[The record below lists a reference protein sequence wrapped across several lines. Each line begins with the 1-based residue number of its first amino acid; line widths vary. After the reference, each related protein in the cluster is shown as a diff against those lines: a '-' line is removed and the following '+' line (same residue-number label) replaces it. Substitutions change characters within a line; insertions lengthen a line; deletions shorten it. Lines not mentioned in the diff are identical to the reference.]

1 MDAEAYPQE
10 VLADEEPK
18 YLRRQKPLE
27 IKRRKFGR
35 KAWQRCLRATMWAA
49 VGLAGAWIAY
59 DLGHFLL
66 ASPEMA
72 LIHPE
77 QVGLAGNHY
86 VTRASVR
93 EIFAADRGKSVLRI
107 PLDQRQ
113 SEIEAIPWV
122 EHAAVRRVLPNKI
135 EVNVTE
141 RTPIAFLRNGT
152 GMALVDV
159 HGVIL
164 ERPLEGYFHFPVVTG
179 IGADMPQDDREQRM
193 QLFSGFLQ
201 QIEAAHPG
209 AGEQVSE
216 VDLSDAHD
224 VRATLTGFQ
233 QVAVNNGATGADAD
247 QWGHVDAPI
256 VVHFGDSDFASKYQ
270 TLIEDIGQWR
280 ATTGRVESID
290 LRFGGEAVVN
300 PDPAIRPKLVA
311 QQHTSKPAIAH
322 ARAHAHAARHL
333 R

>member
-1 MDAEAYPQE
+1 

-35 KAWQRCLRATMWAA
+35 KAWRTYLRATLWAA
-49 VGLAGAWIAY
+49 VGLAGTWIAY

-77 QVGLAGNHY
+77 QIGLKGNHY
-86 VTRASVR
+86 VTASSVR
-93 EIFAADRGKSVLRI
+93 EIFAVDREKSVLRI
-107 PLDQRQ
+107 PLDQRRG
-113 SEIEAIPWV
+113 EIEALPWV
-122 EHAAVRRVLPNKI
+122 DHASVRRVLPNRI
-135 EVNVTE
+135 EVEVIE
-141 RTPIAFLRNGT
+141 RTPVAFLRDGT
-152 GMALVDV
+152 GMDLIDV

-164 ERPLEGYFHFPVVTG
+164 ERPIEGNFHFPVVTG
-179 IGADMPQDDREQRM
+179 IGPDMPQEDREARM

-209 AGEQVSE
+209 AAEQVSQ
-216 VDLSDAHD
+216 VDLSEAND
-224 VRATLTGFQ
+224 VRATLSGLQ
-233 QVAVNNGATGADAD
+233 PISVNGGDVPADTKG
-247 QWGHVDAPI
+247 WGQGDAPV

-300 PDPAIRPKLVA
+300 PDETAQPKLVA
-311 QQHTSKPAIAH
+311 QDTARPAKPARTRGRPAKH
-322 ARAHAHAARHL
+322 SR
-333 R
+333 

>member
-18 YLRRQKPLE
+18 YLRRQRPLE

-35 KAWQRCLRATMWAA
+35 KAWQKYLRATMWAA

-66 ASPEMA
+66 ASREMA

-77 QVGLAGNHY
+77 QVGLSGNHY
-86 VTRASVR
+86 VTRASVL
-93 EIFAADRGKSVLRI
+93 EIFAADRGRSVLRI
-107 PLDQRQ
+107 PLDQRR

-122 EHAAVRRVLPNKI
+122 ERATVRRALPNKI
-135 EVNVTE
+135 EVDISE
-141 RTPIAFLRNGT
+141 RTPIAFLRDGS

-164 ERPLEGYFHFPVVTG
+164 ERPLEGNFHFPVVTG
-179 IGADMPQDDREQRM
+179 IGSDMPQDDREERM

-209 AGEQVSE
+209 ASEKVSE

-224 VRATLTGFQ
+224 VRATLTGLQ
-233 QVAVNNGATGADAD
+233 TVSAATSDASGSG
-247 QWGHVDAPI
+247 QVDAPI

-270 TLIEDIGQWR
+270 TLIGDIGQWR

-300 PDPAIRPKLVA
+300 PDTAVERKLVA
-311 QQHTSKPAIAH
+311 QQREAKPLKAKV
-322 ARAHAHAARHL
+322 RAAKHL

>member
-35 KAWQRCLRATMWAA
+35 KAWQRYLRVTMWAA

-86 VTRASVR
+86 MMGASVR
-93 EIFAADRGKSVLRI
+93 EIFAVDRGKSVLRI

-122 EHAAVRRVLPNKI
+122 EHATVRRVLPNRI
-135 EVNVTE
+135 EVDVTE

-159 HGVIL
+159 HGVVL
-164 ERPLEGYFHFPVVTG
+164 DRPLEGYFHFPVVTG

-224 VRATLTGFQ
+224 VRATLTGLQ
-233 QVAVNNGATGADAD
+233 TVSAATSDASGSG
-247 QWGHVDAPI
+247 QVDAPI

-300 PDPAIRPKLVA
+300 PDTAVAPRLVA
-311 QQHTSKPAIAH
+311 QQRVSKPAISH

>member
-35 KAWQRCLRATMWAA
+35 KAWRTYLRATMWAA

-77 QVGLAGNHY
+77 QIALKRNHY
-86 VTRASVR
+86 VTAADVR

-107 PLDQRQ
+107 PLDQRR

-122 EHAAVRRVLPNKI
+122 EHATVQRVLPNAI
-135 EVNVTE
+135 EVEVTE

-164 ERPLEGYFHFPVVTG
+164 ERPLEGNFHFPVVTG
-179 IGADMPQDDREQRM
+179 IGTDMPQDDREQRM

-233 QVAVNNGATGADAD
+233 TVSAATGDASGSG
-247 QWGHVDAPI
+247 QVDAPI
-256 VVHFGDSDFASKYQ
+256 VVRFGDSDFASKYQ

-290 LRFGGEAVVN
+290 LRFDGEAVVN
-300 PDPAIRPKLVA
+300 PDTTVAPKPVA
-311 QQHTSKPAIAH
+311 QHASKPAKSRT
-322 ARAHAHAARHL
+322 RAQATKHSR
-333 R
+333 

>member
-18 YLRRQKPLE
+18 YLRRQRPLE

-35 KAWQRCLRATMWAA
+35 KAWQKYLRATMWAA

-77 QVGLAGNHY
+77 QVGFSGNHY
-86 VTRASVR
+86 VTRARVL

-107 PLDQRQ
+107 PLDQRR

-122 EHAAVRRVLPNKI
+122 ERAAVRRALPNKI
-135 EVNVTE
+135 EVDISE
-141 RTPIAFLRNGT
+141 RTPIAFLRDGS

-164 ERPLEGYFHFPVVTG
+164 ERPLQGNFHFPVVTG
-179 IGADMPQDDREQRM
+179 IGSDMPQDDREERM
-193 QLFSGFLQ
+193 QLFSGFLE

-224 VRATLTGFQ
+224 VRATLTGLQ
-233 QVAVNNGATGADAD
+233 TVSAATSDAS
-247 QWGHVDAPI
+247 GSGKVDAPI

-270 TLIEDIGQWR
+270 TLVENIGQWR

-300 PDPAIRPKLVA
+300 PDTAVEPKLVA
-311 QQHTSKPAIAH
+311 QQRVAKPVKVR
-322 ARAHAHAARHL
+322 ARAARRL

>member
-35 KAWQRCLRATMWAA
+35 KAWRTYLQATMWAA

-59 DLGHFLL
+59 DFGHFLL

-77 QVGLAGNHY
+77 QVGLSGNHY
-86 VTRASVR
+86 VTRASVL
-93 EIFAADRGKSVLRI
+93 EIFAEDRGKSVLRI
-107 PLDQRQ
+107 PLDRRR
-113 SEIEAIPWV
+113 SEIESIPWV
-122 EHAAVRRVLPNKI
+122 ENATVQRALPNKI
-135 EVNVTE
+135 EVDISE
-141 RTPIAFLRNGT
+141 RTPIAFLRDGT

-164 ERPLEGYFHFPVVTG
+164 ERPLEGNFHFPVVTG
-179 IGADMPQDDREQRM
+179 IGSDMAQEDREARM

-201 QIEAAHPG
+201 QIDSAHPG
-209 AGEQVSE
+209 AAEQVSE

-224 VRATLTGFQ
+224 VRATLSGLQ
-233 QVAVNNGATGADAD
+233 PIGPNGGAAAADTNEWGYADAP
-247 QWGHVDAPI
+247 V

-300 PDPAIRPKLVA
+300 PDTSTTPKLVA
-311 QQHTSKPAIAH
+311 QQREAKPA
-322 ARAHAHAARHL
+322 ARARAAKHSR
-333 R
+333 

>member
-1 MDAEAYPQE
+1 MDAEVYPQE

-35 KAWQRCLRATMWAA
+35 KAWRTYLRATMWAA

-77 QVGLAGNHY
+77 QIALKRNHY
-86 VTRASVR
+86 VTTADVR

-107 PLDQRQ
+107 PLDQRR

-122 EHAAVRRVLPNKI
+122 EHATVQRVLPNRI
-135 EVNVTE
+135 EVEVTE

-159 HGVIL
+159 HGVVL
-164 ERPLEGYFHFPVVTG
+164 ERPLEGNFHFPVVTG

-209 AGEQVSE
+209 VSEQVSE

-233 QVAVNNGATGADAD
+233 TVSAATGDASGSG
-247 QWGHVDAPI
+247 QVDAPI
-256 VVHFGDSDFASKYQ
+256 VVRFGDSDFASKYQ

-300 PDPAIRPKLVA
+300 PDTTVAPKPVA
-311 QQHTSKPAIAH
+311 QHASKPVKSRTH
-322 ARAHAHAARHL
+322 AQATKHSR
-333 R
+333 

>member
-1 MDAEAYPQE
+1 MDAEAYPRE
-10 VLADEEPK
+10 ILADEEPK

-35 KAWQRCLRATMWAA
+35 KVWQKYLRATMWAA
-49 VGLAGAWIAY
+49 VGLAGTWIIY

-77 QVGLAGNHY
+77 QVGLTGNHY
-86 VTRASVR
+86 VTRASVL
-93 EIFAADRGKSVLRI
+93 EIFAADRGKSVLQI
-107 PLDQRQ
+107 PLDRRRG
-113 SEIEAIPWV
+113 EIESIPWV
-122 EHAAVRRVLPNKI
+122 EHATVRRALPNKI
-135 EVNVTE
+135 EVDVTE
-141 RTPIAFLRNGT
+141 RTPIAFLRDAGGT
-152 GMALVDV
+152 ALVDV

-164 ERPLEGYFHFPVVTG
+164 ERPLEGDFHFPVVTG
-179 IGADMPQDDREQRM
+179 IGADMPQEDREARM
-193 QLFSGFLQ
+193 QLFSGFIQ

-209 AGEQVSE
+209 AAEQVSE

-224 VRATLTGFQ
+224 VRATLSGLQ
-233 QVAVNNGATGADAD
+233 QVSVVTDAASGGASGWR
-247 QWGHVDAPI
+247 QVDAPV

-300 PDPAIRPKLVA
+300 PDMTAQPRLVA
-311 QQHTSKPAIAH
+311 EHASKPAK
-322 ARAHAHAARHL
+322 ARATKHL

>member
-1 MDAEAYPQE
+1 M
-10 VLADEEPK
+10 LADEEPK

-35 KAWQRCLRATMWAA
+35 KAWRTYLRATMWAA

-77 QVGLAGNHY
+77 QVAIAGNHY
-86 VTRASVR
+86 VTRASVL

-107 PLDQRQ
+107 PLGERR

-122 EHAAVRRVLPNKI
+122 EHATVQRVLPNGI
-135 EVNVTE
+135 EVDVTE

-164 ERPLEGYFHFPVVTG
+164 DRPLEGNFHFPVVTG
-179 IGADMPQDDREQRM
+179 IGAEMPQDDREERM

-209 AGEQVSE
+209 ASERVSE

-233 QVAVNNGATGADAD
+233 QVAVNNGATPADTS
-247 QWGHVDAPI
+247 QWGQVDAPI

-270 TLIEDIGQWR
+270 TLIENIGQWR

-300 PDPAIRPKLVA
+300 PDTAVQPKLVA
-311 QQHTSKPAIAH
+311 QHHAPKPAIAH
-322 ARAHAHAARHL
+322 ARAHARGARHL

>member
-1 MDAEAYPQE
+1 MDAEVYPQE

-35 KAWQRCLRATMWAA
+35 KAWRRYLRATMWAA
-49 VGLAGAWIAY
+49 VGLAGTWIAY

-77 QVGLAGNHY
+77 QVALSGNRY
-86 VTRASVR
+86 VTRASVL

-107 PLDQRQ
+107 PLDKRRT
-113 SEIEAIPWV
+113 EIETIPWV
-122 EHAAVRRVLPNKI
+122 DRATVRRALPNKI
-135 EVNVTE
+135 DVDVTE

-164 ERPLEGYFHFPVVTG
+164 ERPLAGNFHFPVVTG
-179 IGADMPQDDREQRM
+179 IADLPQDDREERM

-233 QVAVNNGATGADAD
+233 QVAVNDGATPADTS
-247 QWGHVDAPI
+247 QWGQVDAPI

-270 TLIEDIGQWR
+270 TLIEDIEQWR

-300 PDPAIRPKLVA
+300 PDTAVRPKLVA
-311 QQHTSKPAIAH
+311 QQHVSKPAVVH
-322 ARAHAHAARHL
+322 ARAHAARHL

>member
-35 KAWQRCLRATMWAA
+35 KAWQRYLRATMWAA

-93 EIFAADRGKSVLRI
+93 EIFAVDRGKSVLRI
-107 PLDQRQ
+107 PLDQRRI
-113 SEIEAIPWV
+113 EIEAIPWV
-122 EHAAVRRVLPNKI
+122 EHATVRRVLPNRI
-135 EVNVTE
+135 EVDVTE

-159 HGVIL
+159 HGAIL
-164 ERPLEGYFHFPVVTG
+164 ERPVEGYFHFPVVTG

-233 QVAVNNGATGADAD
+233 TVSAATGDASGSG
-247 QWGHVDAPI
+247 QVDAPI
-256 VVHFGDSDFASKYQ
+256 VVLFGDGDFASKYQ

-300 PDPAIRPKLVA
+300 PDTTVAPKLVA
-311 QQHTSKPAIAH
+311 QQRVSKPVK
-322 ARAHAHAARHL
+322 ARTHAHAARHL

>member
-1 MDAEAYPQE
+1 MDAEAYPPE

-35 KAWQRCLRATMWAA
+35 KAWQRYLRATMWAA

-59 DLGHFLL
+59 DFGHFLL

-77 QVGLAGNHY
+77 QVGLTGNHY
-86 VTRASVR
+86 VTRASVL

-107 PLDQRQ
+107 PLDRRR

-122 EHAAVRRVLPNKI
+122 EHATVRRALPNKI
-135 EVNVTE
+135 EVDISE
-141 RTPIAFLRNGT
+141 RTPIAFLRDGS
-152 GMALVDV
+152 GMELVDV
-159 HGVIL
+159 HGVVL
-164 ERPLEGYFHFPVVTG
+164 ERPLEGNFHFPVVTG
-179 IGADMPQDDREQRM
+179 IGADMAQEDREERM
-193 QLFSGFLQ
+193 QLFSGFVQ

-209 AGEQVSE
+209 AAEQVSE

-224 VRATLTGFQ
+224 VRATLSGLQ
-233 QVAVNNGATGADAD
+233 QVGAAASAASGDANGWGQADAP
-247 QWGHVDAPI
+247 V
-256 VVHFGDSDFASKYQ
+256 VVHFGDGDFASKYQ

-300 PDPAIRPKLVA
+300 PDTTAEPKLVA
-311 QQHTSKPAIAH
+311 QQHVTRPAK
-322 ARAHAHAARHL
+322 AHAAKHSR
-333 R
+333 